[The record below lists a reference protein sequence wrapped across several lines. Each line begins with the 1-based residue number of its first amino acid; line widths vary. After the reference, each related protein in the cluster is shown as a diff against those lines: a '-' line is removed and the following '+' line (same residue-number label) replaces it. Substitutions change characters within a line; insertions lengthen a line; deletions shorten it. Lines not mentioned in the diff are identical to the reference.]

1 MDSHTFNNLI
11 SSLKKGD
18 FDDDK
23 ADAIKTTVQAAKC
36 VSASQM
42 VQLLKFISFDDTKL
56 EVAKMGYQ
64 YTTDPHSYGN
74 TVGGI
79 FSFSDAKDELNA
91 HIRQNPHP
99 PPKPAPQP
107 TVIIYGCPHF

>member
-1 MDSHTFNNLI
+1 VGS
-11 SSLKKGD
+11 KKFRVGS
-18 FDDDK
+18 
-23 ADAIKTTVQAAKC
+23 AHPRPPVAPPLQAAKC

-79 FSFSDAKDELNA
+79 LSFSDAKDELNA

-99 PPKPAPQP
+99 PPEPAPQP
-107 TVIIYGCPHF
+107 TVIIYKCPYDY